1 MARSYIAIV
10 SLSLPKFLLFLFF
23 FIAANAAFALP
34 EDRQQV
40 LQLRADSAD
49 LNQEKHLGIY
59 IGHVELDQGS
69 THLRAAEAI
78 TQGNSDNKLIRAVA
92 KGNKEEQ
99 AHYWTLTAPD
109 KPPLHA
115 YANEIYYYPERHL
128 IELIGQARIEQ
139 GQNSFLAPKIT
150 YDTERQH
157 VLTHRDQKARTVIT
171 IYPEK
176 KS

>member
-1 MARSYIAIV
+1 MTNV
-10 SLSLPKFLLFLFF
+10 V
-23 FIAANAAFALP
+23 FALP

-40 LQLRADSAD
+40 LQLQADSAD
-49 LNQEKHLGIY
+49 LNQEKHRGIY

-78 TQGNSDNKLIRAVA
+78 TEGNSDNKLIRAIA
-92 KGNKEEQ
+92 KGNQEEQ
-99 AHYWTLTAPD
+99 AHYWTLTAED

-115 YANEIYYYPERHL
+115 YADKIYYYPESHL

-139 GQNSFLAPKIT
+139 GQNSFSAPKIT

-157 VLTHRDQKARTVIT
+157 VLTQRDKKARTVIT